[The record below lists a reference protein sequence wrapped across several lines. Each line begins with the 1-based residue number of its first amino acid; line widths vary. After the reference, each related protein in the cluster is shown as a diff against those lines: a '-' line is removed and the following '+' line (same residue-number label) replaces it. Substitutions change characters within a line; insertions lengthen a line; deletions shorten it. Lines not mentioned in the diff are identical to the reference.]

1 MPRTTPT
8 TAHYEHVHGAACGAW
23 WHSTIN
29 TDGTPNGY
37 AIYKVKGATIDNWV
51 YKATGFD
58 PDFQIRLYR
67 GSDIFME
74 GYTPSYQFY
83 YKGDDQIV
91 ANIWNADKDWKIEV
105 YENGTKTGEMKPYES
120 NATKRDAWASG
131 YHCGVQDAPRAT
143 TTAPTRA
150 TCTTTRSNV
159 HSFVEVRA
167 TDKFGQTYSQSK
179 FTTGLAED
187 FPVGE

>member
-1 MPRTTPT
+1 
-8 TAHYEHVHGAACGAW
+8 
-23 WHSTIN
+23 
-29 TDGTPNGY
+29 
-37 AIYKVKGATIDNWV
+37 
-51 YKATGFD
+51 
-58 PDFQIRLYR
+58 
-67 GSDIFME
+67 ME

-131 YHCGVQDAPRAT
+131 YHCGVQGRAPSNYDRT
-143 TTAPTRA
+143 NTSHLYYYTLQSSTA
-150 TCTTTRSNV
+150 S
-159 HSFVEVRA
+159 VEVRA

>member
-1 MPRTTPT
+1 MCIRDSTYDS
-8 TAHYEHVHGAACGAW
+8 HYEHVHGAACGAW

-131 YHCGVQDAPRAT
+131 RCV
-143 TTAPTRA
+143 
-150 TCTTTRSNV
+150 
-159 HSFVEVRA
+159 
-167 TDKFGQTYSQSK
+167 
-179 FTTGLAED
+179 
-187 FPVGE
+187 